1 MLPRQ
6 LSMVTPAAAP
16 LWGSLVGTAS
26 LAATGHRPF
35 FAAHFNRLAGA
46 LCVLAFVPR
55 FFLPEPARL
64 RDDIATALHGEVR
77 SFSIPGHRLLQIA
90 AQPPAATARRPGSPA
105 RARPSASR
113 RRPPP

>member
-35 FAAHFNRLAGA
+35 FAAHRQRRAVSFA
-46 LCVLAFVPR
+46 
-55 FFLPEPARL
+55 
-64 RDDIATALHGEVR
+64 DDCRSSLGSAVGCATALHGEVR